1 MLNCLNRFTY
11 IILMASNC
19 YEQSIDHPENNST
32 FLRTLQS
39 SEWVKVMCEW
49 MAWVGSG
56 LMMTLL
62 RDVERERERGE
73 TITLL
78 SGMSAR
84 TGSGQSWAAR
94 SPSVLTRPV
103 SQSTLLWIST
113 ATRGPGRSR
122 ELSSSS
128 RARLPALVL
137 TRPGRAGPG
146 IASESRGPG
155 GAARGRPGV

>member
-1 MLNCLNRFTY
+1 MLRAEHWPSRTRY
-11 IILMASNC
+11 S
-19 YEQSIDHPENNST
+19 S
-32 FLRTLQS
+32 LRTLQS

-62 RDVERERERGE
+62 RDVEREREE

-94 SPSVLTRPV
+94 SPSVLPGPV

-146 IASESRGPG
+146 IASDTGPG
-155 GAARGRPGV
+155 RRGAGAPWRVRRVQDRRNGHVSVLLDKC

>member
-19 YEQSIDHPENNST
+19 YEQSIDHPVNYSS
-32 FLRTLQS
+32 LRTLQS

-62 RDVERERERGE
+62 RDVEREREE

-84 TGSGQSWAAR
+84 TGSGQS
-94 SPSVLTRPV
+94 
-103 SQSTLLWIST
+103 
-113 ATRGPGRSR
+113 
-122 ELSSSS
+122 
-128 RARLPALVL
+128 
-137 TRPGRAGPG
+137 
-146 IASESRGPG
+146 
-155 GAARGRPGV
+155 